1 MRQRLAPILF
11 DEHNP
16 LGRDAQRTSPV
27 AKARPSLAARY
38 KAASKRTDPEHGEP
52 LPVHSFRTLLGDL
65 ATLTR
70 NVVELGKHRLNILL
84 AAPTKVQH
92 RAFELLGV
100 ALTA

>member
-52 LPVHSFRTLLGDL
+52 LPGDL

-70 NVVELGKHRLNILL
+70 NVVQLGKHRLNILL